1 MTTQSPHSWAEM
13 NQSEILEQNVL
24 FNEGVDTA
32 GPLTLAAI
40 AKDKKSV
47 VETILTDIRNKE
59 SELQKI
65 QKSVSEQQKKTEDL
79 FNQYLNTLTS
89 EIVNLN

>member
-1 MTTQSPHSWAEM
+1 MENKKTKLTISGFAKKSIKNFE
-13 NQSEILEQNVL
+13 
-24 FNEGVDTA
+24 TA
-32 GPLTLAAI
+32 KS
-40 AKDKKSV
+40 KDKKSV

-65 QKSVSEQQKKTEDL
+65 QKSVLEQQKKTEDL